1 MSVPSRKHVK
11 ALHKRA
17 ELKTQKAVRTQN
29 KWGMGMADEYH
40 REAARAWAEFAWVWA
55 VRFIFFGKIVVA
67 LAVLTLLLAII
78 F

>member
-1 MSVPSRKHVK
+1 
-11 ALHKRA
+11 
-17 ELKTQKAVRTQN
+17 
-29 KWGMGMADEYH
+29 MADEYH